1 MDTRHFSYGKANI
14 VQMPYTRKPL
24 LRKVDS
30 ICDGATRGMPLDR
43 RLATSYQSAFQR
55 GVALPGKVNSTAR
68 KRLALPSAKNR

>member
-1 MDTRHFSYGKANI
+1 
-14 VQMPYTRKPL
+14 MPYTRKPL

-55 GVALPGKVNSTAR
+55 GV
-68 KRLALPSAKNR
+68 